1 MITVTLKYGLTKEI
15 TTEVSE
21 DSTIAQIIGNANNK
35 AVLGLPETVKAVID
49 GQTVDL
55 NEKLSDGDV
64 VVLERQAAEK
74 AA

>member
-15 TTEVSE
+15 TTEVS
-21 DSTIAQIIGNANNK
+21 DGTSIAQIINDPNNR
-35 AVLGLPETVKAVID
+35 AVLGLPENVKAVID

-55 NEKLSDGDV
+55 DAELSDGDV